1 MGVHSKMA
9 GATNTIIQ
17 ILRSDVTAYPVSLN
31 PGEQAYSYVSNKLF
45 VGNTDNS
52 VVTIGGKYYVDLIDG
67 ATSSSTGNTLVRRDT
82 AGNVTFKMVTVNDT
96 ASNGTDAVNKIY
108 LDSRINALSYNTVYD
123 GVINT
128 NGYSNVHVSNTDS
141 GGSIIIVANNTTV
154 ATFTKT
160 TASFVEDVAITG
172 NLLVKGTTSY
182 TNVQSL
188 LVSNNDIVLN
198 ANASGYPLIN
208 AYITVNRGAADNA
221 AIIWNEA
228 TDKWQ
233 VDKAIGANYDIVDT
247 QGGQSIGGTTTLN
260 AVSVTNDLHAGTI
273 ETSGAGYFSSLTA
286 NGTITTNQLSVASN
300 VQLSNVA
307 NVSLFTT
314 LLDTS
319 TYPSSPQRHYLVVSD
334 SVSGN
339 NQLQANTL
347 AYFDASNTTFGVGYT
362 TYNPLPNTMYQA
374 TGSSSSYVQNNIQ
387 NLNNGGSGDYVV
399 TADNGSDSTG
409 YIDVGM
415 NGGNYTYQTSAG
427 ETGPTKSNDG
437 YVIVVGSTG
446 QGKGNLIIATGTANT
461 DASMTLGAIKFSLGN
476 QAAANVFAYMSRQSD
491 SPTGTPTF
499 AIGKN
504 TGANY
509 SYALDVN
516 GAANVAS
523 LYINGTQ
530 VLGQSFALPVSFGGT
545 GLQSVTANTV
555 LYGNGT
561 GALGMS
567 NAPSAGQVLQYR
579 TDGVKFGGLD
589 GGTF

>member
-1 MGVHSKMA
+1 MA
-9 GATNTIIQ
+9 GASNTIIQ
-17 ILRSDVTAYPVSLN
+17 ILRSDVTAYPASLN
-31 PGEQAYSYVSNKLF
+31 PGEQAYSYVSDKLF

-52 VVTIGGKYYVDLIDG
+52 VVTIGGKYYVDLLDN
-67 ATSSSTGNTLVRRDT
+67 ATAAATGNTIVRRDT
-82 AGNVTFKMVTVNDT
+82 AGNVAFNMVSISAN
-96 ASNGTDAVNKIY
+96 ASNNTDGVNKQY
-108 LDSRINALSYNTVYD
+108 LDTRINALSSNTIYSGTL
-123 GVINT
+123 GVD
-128 NGYSNVHVSNTDS
+128 GYSNVHTSNTDA
-141 GGSIIIVANNTTV
+141 GGSVIIVANNTTV

-160 TASFVEDVAITG
+160 TATFVEDVAVTG
-172 NLLVKGTTSY
+172 NLTVKGTTSY

-221 AIIWNEA
+221 AIIWNET

-233 VDKAIGANYDIVDT
+233 VDKAIGTNYDIVDT

-260 AVSVTNDLHAGTI
+260 AASVTNGFHAGSI

-300 VQLSNVA
+300 VELANVA
-307 NVSLFTT
+307 NVSMFHKMV
-314 LLDTS
+314 DTS
-319 TYPSSPQRHYLVVSD
+319 VYPSTPQRHYIVVSD
-334 SVSGN
+334 AVSGN
-339 NQLQANTL
+339 NQLQANTY
-347 AYFDASNTTFGVGYT
+347 AYFDATNTTFGVGYT
-362 TYNPLPNTMYQA
+362 AYTPLPNTMYQA
-374 TGSSSSYVQNNIQ
+374 TGSSSSYVQNNLQ
-387 NLNNGGSGDYVV
+387 NINNTGSGDYVV
-399 TADNGSDSTG
+399 TADNGSDTTG
-409 YIDVGM
+409 YVDVGI

-446 QGKGNLIIATGTANT
+446 QGRGNLIIATGTSNT
-461 DASMTLGAIKFSLGN
+461 DATMTLGHIKFSLGN
-476 QAAANVFAYMSRQSD
+476 QAYANIFAYMSRQND

-504 TGANY
+504 SGANY
-509 SYALDVN
+509 SYALDVV

-530 VLGQSFALPVSFGGT
+530 VLGQSFALPVAYGGT
-545 GLQSVTANTV
+545 GLQTVTANTV

-561 GALGMS
+561 AALGMS

>member
-1 MGVHSKMA
+1 MA

-17 ILRSDVTAYPVSLN
+17 ILRSEVTAYPTILN

-45 VGNTDNS
+45 VGNTDNTS
-52 VVTIGGKYYVDLIDG
+52 ITIGGKYYVDMIDN
-67 ATSSSTGNTLVRRDT
+67 ATSANTGNTIVRRDT
-82 AGNVTFKMVTVNDT
+82 AGNVAFKMVSVADN
-96 ASNGTDAVNKIY
+96 ASQLTDVVNKRY
-108 LDSRINALSYNTVYD
+108 LDSRLSIISSNTIFD
-123 GVINT
+123 GT
-128 NGYSNVHVSNTDS
+128 AGQNGYSNVFVNSAAA
-141 GGSIIIVANNTTV
+141 GGTVGIVANNTTV
-154 ATFTKT
+154 VSFTKT

-188 LVSNNDIVLN
+188 LVSNNDIILN

-221 AIIWNEA
+221 ALVWNET

-233 VDKAIGANYDIVDT
+233 VDKASGVNYDIVDT

-260 AVSVTNDLHAGTI
+260 SASVTNYLHAGEI
-273 ETSGAGYFSSLTA
+273 ETSGTLYAQTVRANTTVFADQIVVTA
-286 NGTITTNQLSVASN
+286 N
-300 VQLSNVA
+300 VQLANVA
-307 NVSLFTT
+307 NVAYFANILQATGSGTNKHFVML
-314 LLDTS
+314 
-319 TYPSSPQRHYLVVSD
+319 SD
-334 SVSGN
+334 SGNSGN
-339 NQLQANTL
+339 TRIQANTL
-347 AYFDASNTTFGVGYT
+347 FSFDTANTTMEVGYSSYT
-362 TYNPLPNTMYQA
+362 PLPNTMYQG
-374 TGSSSSYVQNNIQ
+374 TGSSSAYVQNNLQ
-387 NLNNGGSGDYVV
+387 NINNEGSADWVV
-399 TADNGSDSTG
+399 TADNGSDTHG
-409 YIDVGM
+409 YIDMGM
-415 NGGNYTYQTSAG
+415 AGGGYDYQTDAG
-427 ETGPTKSNDG
+427 ELGPFKPNDG
-437 YVIVVGSTG
+437 WIQVVGNTG
-446 QGKGNLIIATGTANT
+446 QGKGNLLIMTGTSNT
-461 DASMTLGAIKFSLGN
+461 SVTQVGAIKFSIGN
-476 QAAANVFAYMSRQSD
+476 QAASNVFAYMSRQND

-509 SYALDVN
+509 AYTLDVA

-523 LYINGTQ
+523 LYIGGTQ
-530 VLGQSFALPVSFGGT
+530 VLGAGFALPVTFGGT

-567 NAPSAGQVLQYR
+567 NTPTAGQVLQYR